1 LGTTS
6 FNPQKNI
13 AINKSRLMAMLLLVY
28 SSSIRGLTSAGE
40 MSHVFFETM
49 GGPPFDV
56 DVGTCAPVSD
66 YASGRCIYAQFS
78 FADQQNKRGY

>member
-1 LGTTS
+1 
-6 FNPQKNI
+6 
-13 AINKSRLMAMLLLVY
+13 
-28 SSSIRGLTSAGE
+28 

-78 FADQQNKRGY
+78 FADQQNKREY